1 MGNNKPEPNDV
12 TRTDT
17 SEIVNQ
23 AFNNPLHILPDWM
36 EFQIMMRFMD
46 APQPDPNPS
55 ASAIRGKTVF
65 NNIGCALCHTPQM
78 QTAPVMNSAVLENRP
93 ANLYSDLLL
102 HKMGPGLAD
111 NIGQGLAAPDE
122 FRTTPLWG
130 VGQRL
135 FFLHDGRASDL
146 LTAIQAHFSTSTLV
160 EADLSSTLILGLS
173 CVATNNGFAASEA
186 NNVIQNF
193 NGLSVSDKQA
203 VLDFLRS
210 L

>member
-1 MGNNKPEPNDV
+1 M
-12 TRTDT
+12 
-17 SEIVNQ
+17 Q
-23 AFNNPLHILPDWM
+23 
-36 EFQIMMRFMD
+36 FQVMMRFID

-65 NNIGCALCHTPQM
+65 SNIGCALCHTPQM

-93 ANLYSDLLL
+93 VNLYSDLLL

-160 EADLSSTLILGLS
+160 ETTLSGTLVLGLS
-173 CVATNNGFAASEA
+173 CVATNGGFAASEA
-186 NNVIQNF
+186 NQVIQNF
-193 NGLSVSDKQA
+193 NALSVSDKQA